1 MKTSNKIFLSFLI
14 FLFGGIIFLCI
25 GSKYY
30 KEINDPTNFAIE
42 QKPLSSFS
50 VVVADS
56 SANFNLRNAKE
67 NKIIQPYRKDSIAN
81 FPSFIVR
88 NDTLF
93 ISSGKQIH
101 GLPENYRV
109 ATEVFCIKIK
119 NIVVKGNSYISMNDF
134 KVDTLMININKSKLD
149 LRFDS
154 ISYIS
159 LQAKNSE
166 IYLEGQKLEKLVVNL
181 DKTKLNAPIKK
192 RIDNLAGSLKNTSG
206 CNFCLSNEI
215 RLEADKTS
223 TYDFYNYAN

>member
-1 MKTSNKIFLSFLI
+1 MKTSNYILFSFLI
-14 FLFGGIIFLCI
+14 FLFGGISLLCF

-30 KEINDPTNFAIE
+30 KSFDDPTNFKIKE
-42 QKPLSSFS
+42 KKLSSFS

-56 SANFNLRNAKE
+56 GANFNLRNAKE

-81 FPSFIVR
+81 FPPFIVR

-93 ISSGKQIH
+93 ISSAKQIH

-109 ATEVFCIKIK
+109 ATEVYCINLK

-159 LQAKNSE
+159 LQSKNSE
-166 IYLEGQKLEKLVVNL
+166 IYLEGKQLEKLVVNL
-181 DKTKLNAPIKK
+181 VKTKFNSPINNK
-192 RIDNLAGSLKNTSG
+192 IASLSGTLRNTSD
-206 CNFCLSNEI
+206 CSFCFSNRI
-215 RLEADKTS
+215 YLEVDKTS
-223 TYDFYNYAN
+223 TYRFY

>member
-1 MKTSNKIFLSFLI
+1 MKTSNYILLSFFI
-14 FLFGGIIFLCI
+14 FLFGGITLLFVF
-25 GSKYY
+25 SKSRSGF
-30 KEINDPTNFAIE
+30 DFGTNFKIKE
-42 QKPLSSFS
+42 KKLSSFS

-56 SANFNLRNAKE
+56 GANFNLRNAKE

-81 FPSFIVR
+81 FPPFIIR

-93 ISSGKQIH
+93 ISSAKQIQ

-109 ATEVFCIKIK
+109 ATEVFCINIK
-119 NIVVKGNSYISMNDF
+119 NIVVKENSYISMYDF

-154 ISYIS
+154 ISYIF
-159 LQAKNSE
+159 LQAKDSE
-166 IYLEGQKLEKLVVNL
+166 IYLDGQKLEKLAVNL
-181 DKTKLNAPIKK
+181 DKTKLNTPIKK
-192 RIDNLAGSLKNTSG
+192 RIDNLVGSLKNTSD
-206 CNFCLSNEI
+206 CNFCLSNKI